1 MATKRSQSLARV
13 GFELMDKK
21 RNILISEMMSMID
34 DARGLQKEIDEAF
47 RKAYL
52 SLQRANVTMGIVTD
66 EAECVEVDNSL
77 DLKLKSVMGVEIPVV
92 THNEE
97 KPKIC
102 YGFLQ
107 TNSILDDAFVN
118 FLEAKN
124 LSIKLAQVETS
135 IYRLAI
141 AIKKTQKRANALKNI
156 IIPDNEDTI
165 KFITEALEEKER
177 EEFTRLKVIK
187 KMKEK

>member
-34 DARGLQKEIDEAF
+34 DARGIQKEIDEAF

-77 DLKLKSVMGVEIPVV
+77 DLKLKSVMGVEIPVI
-92 THNEE
+92 THNKEN
-97 KPKIC
+97 PKIC

-187 KMKEK
+187 KMKEE

>member
-1 MATKRSQSLARV
+1 MAVKRSQLLAKV

-21 RNILISEMMSMID
+21 RNILVSEMMSMID
-34 DARGLQKEIDEAF
+34 DARGLQKEIDEVF

-66 EAECVEVDNSL
+66 EAECVEIDNSL
-77 DLKLKSVMGVEIPVV
+77 DFKLKSVMGVEIPVIS
-92 THNEE
+92 HNTD
-97 KPKIC
+97 KPKIA

-107 TNSILDDAFVN
+107 TNSMIDDAFVN
-118 FLEAKN
+118 FTEAKN
-124 LSIKLAQVETS
+124 LSIKLAQIETS

-156 IIPDNEDTI
+156 IIPDNEKTI

-177 EEFTRLKVIK
+177 EEYTRLKVIK
-187 KMKEK
+187 KMKE